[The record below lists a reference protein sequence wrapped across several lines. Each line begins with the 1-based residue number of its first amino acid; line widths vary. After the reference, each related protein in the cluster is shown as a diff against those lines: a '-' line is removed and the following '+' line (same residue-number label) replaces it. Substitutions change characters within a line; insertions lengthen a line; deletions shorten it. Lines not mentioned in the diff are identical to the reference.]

1 MPNLIPAP
9 PRYATRARR
18 LSRVALGLAL
28 SLPAAACVTARPA
41 PTVTGSI
48 PHDYHDRHPILL
60 VGAEEALDVYAVTG
74 NGGVGER
81 RSVEVRALAQDWRRR
96 GKGPITAL
104 VPVSG
109 HGRGHHGGLAAVRVL
124 LAGAGVDGASLRIA
138 TYPVEG
144 PAGDQPIR
152 LSYTKLKAQV
162 ATRCGQWPD
171 DLLPLKGA
179 RSWDNQPYYNFG
191 CSTQQ
196 TLASQVADPLDLVR
210 PRPESR
216 IDTARRI
223 KVIEE
228 QRKGKDPS
236 TEYRGKADQINKV
249 VGGGS

>member
-1 MPNLIPAP
+1 MPHPLSSGSHAC
-9 PRYATRARR
+9 R
-18 LSRVALGLAL
+18 LSRAALAL
-28 SLPAAACVTARPA
+28 ALVLPAAACVTPSA

-60 VGAEEALDVYAVTG
+60 VNAEQALDVYAAAS

-81 RSVEVRALAQDWRRR
+81 QTVEVRALAQDWRRN

-109 HGRGHHGGLAAVRVL
+109 HGRGHHGGLGAVRAL
-124 LAGAGVDGASLRIA
+124 LAGAGVEPAGLRIA

-144 PAGDQPIR
+144 PASDQPIR

-171 DLLPLKGA
+171 DLMALKGA
-179 RSWDNQPYYNFG
+179 KNWDNQPYYNFG

-210 PRPESR
+210 PRPEGR
-216 IDTARRI
+216 LDTARRI

-236 TEYRGKADQINKV
+236 TDYRGKVDQINKA
-249 VGGGS
+249 VGGGA